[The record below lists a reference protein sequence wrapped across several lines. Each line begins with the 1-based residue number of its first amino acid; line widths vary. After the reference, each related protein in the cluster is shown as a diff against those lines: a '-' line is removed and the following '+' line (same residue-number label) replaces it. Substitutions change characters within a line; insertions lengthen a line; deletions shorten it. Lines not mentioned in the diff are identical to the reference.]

1 MIWVLVLLIILLLV
15 SLITR
20 NMFGYKKETELVDD
34 VIHTLIILIP
44 IIYMLIL
51 SFQYH
56 VALFIISL
64 IIGIAFLS
72 IDIFYKWIKVEKLP
86 QPYVYLQIGL
96 IIMVLIIITFL
107 QFQ

>member
-1 MIWVLVLLIILLLV
+1 MIWILLLLITFLLV

-20 NMFGYKKETELVDD
+20 NTLGDTKKAKLIED
-34 VIHTLIILIP
+34 VTHTLIISIP

-64 IIGIAFLS
+64 IIGIAFLG
-72 IDIFYKWIKVEKLP
+72 IEIFYKWIKVEKP
-86 QPYVYLQIGL
+86 SQVFGYLQIGL